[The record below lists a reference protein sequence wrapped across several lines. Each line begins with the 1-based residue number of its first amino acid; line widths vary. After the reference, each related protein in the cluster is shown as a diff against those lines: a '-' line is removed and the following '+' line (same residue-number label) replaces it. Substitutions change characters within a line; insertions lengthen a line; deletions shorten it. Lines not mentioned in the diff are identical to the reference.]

1 MAADLFALIF
11 FAGWTCLLWNALRRA
26 DARLRSATQFR
37 AAALLLEARRNG

>member
-11 FAGWTCLLWNALRRA
+11 FAAWTLLLWNVVSRV

-37 AAALLLEARRNG
+37 AAALLLETRRNG